1 MNKKLLEVLR
11 CEEVEEKVKDL
22 YCELDKKRYS
32 EGSFMGSG
40 WGWKIIVDLDGNV
53 DYMYNNLT
61 STRMDVWKGEAIE
74 IACLPDNAEVSTDD
88 MGDIEQILDDEELKK
103 FQNYLANNFDLYK
116 NFSEDDPDYETE
128 KNDYI
133 YYNTTWGEYLEFN
146 EENFHK
152 IEAETWECI
161 CDNYSY
167 DKICDI
173 YYETIIQLEEEL
185 AEAEELEK
193 YKRKHY

>member
-152 IEAETWECI
+152 IESETWECI

>member
-22 YCELDKKRYS
+22 YCKLDKKRYS

-40 WGWKIIVDLDGNV
+40 WGWKIIVDLNKNV
-53 DYMYNNLT
+53 DYMYSNLT
-61 STRMDVWKGEAIE
+61 NIRMDVWKGEAIE

-88 MGDIEQILDDEELKK
+88 MGDIEQILDDEEFKK

-152 IEAETWECI
+152 IESETWECI

-185 AEAEELEK
+185 AEAE
-193 YKRKHY
+193 